1 MVLDGVNV
9 EKRIT
14 HVDDELVCESG
25 GIRAELIAVAVRNTE
40 RCFVDDCCSSQQK

>member
-1 MVLDGVNV
+1 LVLDGVNV

-25 GIRAELIAVAVRNTE
+25 VIRAELIAVAVRNIE
-40 RCFVDDCCSSQQK
+40 RFFIDECCSSQQK